1 MRLDTSQLSFNSNEY
16 IILSRVINNTSCCD
30 LSNEKLLREV
40 IVKIELGRI
49 NIQEGVTVEVLLNSG
64 TTGLVMSSKFA
75 KKQEFKLKKIERLIY
90 MRNMNKTFN
99 KERPIEH
106 IIKINIYYQGYK
118 ERTEI
123 DIIGG
128 QK

>member
-16 IILSRVINNTSCCD
+16 IILSRVINNTSCCN

-40 IVKIELGRI
+40 IVKIGLGRI

-90 MRNMNKTFN
+90 EK
-99 KERPIEH
+99 H
-106 IIKINIYYQGYK
+106 G
-118 ERTEI
+118 
-123 DIIGG
+123 
-128 QK
+128 